1 MLSEANN
8 IIEVPAG
15 TNVRADAEKNFWSN
29 LKWHCLFCLLE
40 QEGHLAI
47 SALAQKSGL
56 SVVEAVRALESMEML
71 GAVKK
76 TENGYAQVQ
85 DFFKRVGTTTSQ
97 HIEIISQYVLSSA
110 QVNNRI
116 LETIETGKHKTKC
129 ITYNSTQELA
139 NELYEKIQKAVD
151 EFKQKSD
158 AAKPK
163 WDGVYNL
170 SASIIEMT
178 SEA

>member
-1 MLSEANN
+1 MLNDTHE

-15 TNVRADAEKNFWSN
+15 TNIYADAEKNFWSN

-40 QEGHLAI
+40 HTGHLPI
-47 SALAQKSGL
+47 SLLAQKSGL
-56 SVVEAVRALESMEML
+56 SIIEAVHALEAMEML
-71 GAVKK
+71 GFVKK
-76 TENGYAQVQ
+76 TENGYTQVK
-85 DFFKRVGTTTSQ
+85 DSFKRVSNGQAQ
-97 HIEIISQYVLSSA
+97 HMEIIAQYVLSSA

-129 ITYNSTQELA
+129 ITYNSTKELA
-139 NELYEKIQKAVD
+139 DELYQKIQEAVN
-151 EFKQKSD
+151 EFRVKSD
-158 AAKPK
+158 ALKPN

-178 SEA
+178 GEV